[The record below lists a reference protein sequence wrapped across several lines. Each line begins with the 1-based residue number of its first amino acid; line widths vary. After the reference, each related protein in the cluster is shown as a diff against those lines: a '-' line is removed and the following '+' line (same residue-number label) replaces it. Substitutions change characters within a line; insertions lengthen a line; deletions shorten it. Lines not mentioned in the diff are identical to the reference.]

1 MGSMNPELV
10 AGANRNVG
18 LAVGAIAMLAA
29 TMAISAQPDVRRD
42 ATVEAVQRVMSSV
55 VNIATEEVVPIRDP
69 LENLFRDF
77 FDPYYRHRQP
87 NTQQSLGS
95 GVIIDEEGYVL
106 TNFHVVGRARRVWVK
121 LHDGREFEADKVAV
135 SSSTDVALVKI
146 RARNEQ
152 KFVAIRFAEDDDL
165 LLGETVLALGNP
177 IGLGGSVSKGILS
190 SKTRRPPSDNEPLDV
205 PDWLQTDA
213 AINPGN
219 SGGPLTNLRG
229 DLIGIN
235 VAVLNQA
242 QGIGF
247 AIPVKRVTEKLAE
260 IYSPEGLDGMWFG
273 ARVRPG
279 SLPLQVAAVQLESP
293 AGKAGLRPG
302 DLILRVNGEAPRS
315 FIDFTGTLRDAQ
327 DQRDLAILYQRGA
340 EKRTV
345 VVRQVPEQTFFNA
358 ELFRKRVGV
367 TVQSLTP
374 ELALNM
380 GLSRTRG
387 LRITAVDR
395 GSPAAAADLQRGM
408 VITSIDG
415 QSAEDVVLAA
425 KKIHVKNKG
434 EKIRL
439 ELIVPIQRGNFIR
452 LNQGVVDL
460 TLR

>member
-1 MGSMNPELV
+1 MNAELGTGV
-10 AGANRNVG
+10 KRYVEV
-18 LAVGAIAMLAA
+18 AVGITGMLTTALAMA
-29 TMAISAQPDVRRD
+29 AQPDVRRD
-42 ATVEAVQRVMSSV
+42 ATVDAVQRVMPSV
-55 VNIATEEVVPIRDP
+55 VNIATEEIVPIRDP

-146 RARNEQ
+146 RARSEQ
-152 KFVAIRFAEDDDL
+152 KFAAIRFAADDDL

-177 IGLGGSVSKGILS
+177 FGLGGSVSKGILS
-190 SKTRRPPSDNEPLDV
+190 SKTRRPPSDDEPLDV

-260 IYSPEGLDGMWFG
+260 IYSPEGMDGMWFG

-279 SLPLQVAAVQLESP
+279 SIPLQVVAVQLESP

-302 DLILRVNGEAPRS
+302 DLILRVNGEAPTS
-315 FIDFTGTLRDAQ
+315 FINFTGTLREAQ
-327 DQRDLAILYQRGA
+327 DQRDLTIVYQRGGD
-340 EKRTV
+340 KRTV

-358 ELFRKRVGV
+358 ELFRKRVGA

-387 LRITAVDR
+387 LRITAVDQ
-395 GSPAAAADLQRGM
+395 GSPAAVADLQRGM

-415 QSAEDVVLAA
+415 QPAEDVVLAA
-425 KKIHVKNKG
+425 KKVHVKSKG

-439 ELIVPIQRGNFIR
+439 ELIVPVQRGNFIR